1 MKHDPSTPTPTPTIP
16 LAERIRAT
24 NEAMCAYREAKR
36 CGAPIPQLLRL
47 LEAWRK
53 ALEQLRD

>member
-1 MKHDPSTPTPTPTIP
+1 MKHDPSTPTPTIP

-36 CGAPIPQLLRL
+36 RGAPIPQLLRL